1 MIVKIF
7 ENFTED
13 VKEMRNIILRRAI
26 ETSELSVVK
35 SFVKRGYDINGDD
48 ILVNAAEDIDIFT
61 YMLEKKIDIQEG
73 MDDYYFR
80 DKVKHD
86 VDVQKALIDAGYEML
101 VYDKVGFHFRLRE
114 DKKYADIVDMVEDM
128 KKYNM

>member
-13 VKEMRNIILRRAI
+13 VKDMKNMILRRAI
-26 ETSELSVVK
+26 ETGELSVVK

-48 ILVNAAEDIDIFT
+48 ILDYSVENIDIFK
-61 YMLEKKIDIQEG
+61 YMLEKKIDIKDG
-73 MDDYYFR
+73 MNGYNFR
-80 DKVKHD
+80 DSVKRKL
-86 VDVQKALIDAGYEML
+86 DVQKALIDAGYEML
-101 VYDKVGFHFRLRE
+101 LYDKVGFHYELKN
-114 DKKYADIVDMVEDM
+114 DKKYADIVNMVEDM